1 MSSLAPDQWDDFLTS
16 FKTTTIGLVPASAAA
31 TTPSTS
37 ESVAQSTTS
46 ASGEFKP
53 YLFLGASLIEEG
65 GGTKKAFALA
75 SCSDRNVI
83 CGGQIGSSKFCL
95 KPKAGPGYCDAA
107 SHVKV
112 PFEFPPKSLYVKEN
126 EIRAWCEPRFDESLL
141 APEQLHHLLSLKLP
155 KENWIALF
163 ESLELGVAPDWLL
176 QSDPKLWTSF
186 APKTSPTSVLPDD
199 VPRRSAFQ
207 TESTSDQV
215 PSALQSNEIEIVSPR
230 FADSAVFI
238 NGFPTLSFDDNSQE
252 DDAFYSSLTMDQ
264 IGDILQK
271 FTKRFTSLKAKWTSA
286 FSDVEANYLVVV
298 KDLSD
303 LHRFTNTVAS
313 SVGQPDPVTTSPSPT
328 LWDQV
333 KLLHDLAVDQFQA
346 MSQTIDDSTA
356 SVTTLVQDH
365 SLLQASVAAVEDKV
379 TNTSASFQHR
389 LHQLE
394 LTTQSF
400 ETRFAR
406 LLPVLKQLQVSR
418 PATLTNAPVDASVL
432 NQITELQH
440 QVRKLQDALWTQNLH
455 PTQTPAASTDIEATL
470 RDLKA

>member
-1 MSSLAPDQWDDFLTS
+1 
-16 FKTTTIGLVPASAAA
+16 
-31 TTPSTS
+31 
-37 ESVAQSTTS
+37 
-46 ASGEFKP
+46 
-53 YLFLGASLIEEG
+53 
-65 GGTKKAFALA
+65 
-75 SCSDRNVI
+75 
-83 CGGQIGSSKFCL
+83 
-95 KPKAGPGYCDAA
+95 
-107 SHVKV
+107 
-112 PFEFPPKSLYVKEN
+112 
-126 EIRAWCEPRFDESLL
+126 LL

-163 ESLELGVAPDWLL
+163 ESLALGVAPDWLL

-186 APKTSPTSVLPDD
+186 APKTSPTSVLPDV